1 MKAKNHKKSGNGF
14 VICVENRATP
24 VSLEKG
30 KVYRTLPDAAG
41 TKHGYI
47 RVVDESG
54 EDYLY
59 PQKYFLPIAL
69 TRAVQRALKLT
80 S

>member
-1 MKAKNHKKSGNGF
+1 MKAKNHKKADSGF
-14 VICVENRATP
+14 VICIENKATP
-24 VSLEKG
+24 VSLEKC
-30 KVYRTLPDAAG
+30 KVYRTLPDAASA
-41 TKHGYI
+41 KHGYI

-69 TRAVQRALKLT
+69 PKSVLRALRLA

>member
-1 MKAKNHKKSGNGF
+1 MSRSKNGARF
-14 VICVENRATP
+14 VLCVNNRNHPA
-24 VSLEKG
+24 SLELRKI
-30 KVYRTLPDAAG
+30 YRAVTDPEASR
-41 TKHGYI
+41 HGYV

-59 PQKYFLPIAL
+59 PGRYFVAIEVPKAAEKVFRLA
-69 TRAVQRALKLT
+69 

>member
-1 MKAKNHKKSGNGF
+1 MSRQKNGIRF
-14 VICVENRATP
+14 VVCVNNRNHPA
-24 VSLEKG
+24 SLELRKI
-30 KVYRTLPDAAG
+30 YRPLADPDAA
-41 TKHGYI
+41 KHGYV

-59 PQKYFLPIAL
+59 PNKYFIPIPLSRSVEKAL
-69 TRAVQRALKLT
+69 RLA

>member
-1 MKAKNHKKSGNGF
+1 MSRQKNGTRF
-14 VICVENRATP
+14 VVCVNNRNHPA
-24 VSLEKG
+24 SLELRKI
-30 KVYRTLPDAAG
+30 YRALSDPEAA
-41 TKHGYI
+41 KHGYM

-59 PQKYFLPIAL
+59 PNKYFLPIAL
-69 TRAVQRALKLT
+69 PKSVEKALRLA

>member
-1 MKAKNHKKSGNGF
+1 MSRQKNGTRF
-14 VICVENRATP
+14 VVCVDNRNHPA
-24 VSLEKG
+24 SLELRKI
-30 KVYRTLPDAAG
+30 YRALGDPEAAR
-41 TKHGYI
+41 HGYV

-59 PQKYFLPIAL
+59 PNKYFLPIAL
-69 TRAVQRALKLT
+69 PKSVKKALRLA

>member
-1 MKAKNHKKSGNGF
+1 MSRQKNGIRF
-14 VICVENRATP
+14 VVCVNNRNHPA
-24 VSLEKG
+24 SLELRKI
-30 KVYRTLPDAAG
+30 YRALSDPEAAR
-41 TKHGYI
+41 HGYV

-59 PQKYFLPIAL
+59 PIKYFIPIAL
-69 TRAVQRALKLT
+69 SKSAEKALRLA